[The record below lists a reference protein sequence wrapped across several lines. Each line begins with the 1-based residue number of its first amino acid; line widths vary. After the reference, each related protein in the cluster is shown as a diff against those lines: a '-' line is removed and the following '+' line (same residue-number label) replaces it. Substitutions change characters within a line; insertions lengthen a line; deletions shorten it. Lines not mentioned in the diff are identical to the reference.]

1 MAGNQ
6 RPRRADEPRG
16 SSIRRRVREG
26 RKTLYREAISE
37 AAERVFAAKGA
48 DRSRMSE
55 IAAEAGVSLGTLY
68 AVVDGKASLFLEVHR
83 IRMLEFLECIRAAR
97 DAHAE
102 TLAAHVAVLR
112 DGARYFLDRPD
123 FLRMSCR
130 AGYSWATRLQDADEV
145 DLWDEGVSIP
155 RELFA
160 AGIAEGI
167 YVEDDPELLV
177 RRMLA
182 LKQVELMHWLD
193 GGMKTPHPTVLDRLE
208 DQFIRAFCVRS
219 V

>member
-6 RPRRADEPRG
+6 RPRRADEPHG
-16 SSIRRRVREG
+16 SAIRRRVREG

-68 AVVDGKASLFLEVHR
+68 AVVDGKASLLLDVQR
-83 IRMLEFLECIRAAR
+83 VRLLGFLECIRAAR
-97 DAHAE
+97 NAHDQ
-102 TLAAHVAVLR
+102 TLAAHRAVLR
-112 DGARYFLDRPD
+112 DGAQYFLDRPD

-130 AGYSWATRLQDADEV
+130 AGYGWAMRLAGADEV